1 MPTGFAGFP
10 AEGLKFFA
18 SLQRNNRR
26 EWFQPRKAIFD
37 DQLKQP
43 MRELVAVV
51 NSALQRFAPD
61 YINDPDKAIY
71 RIYRDTRFSN
81 DKTPYKDHIA
91 ASMHRRGVKCS
102 AGFYFAVSHKEFAIG
117 GGLYQPDKEILTAL
131 RRRFAEHYTEFRK
144 ITAARPLKQ
153 LLGDVQGE
161 RLTRTPKGF
170 PCDHPAADLLRFK
183 QCYLYKTYPPDIAT
197 TPALVAEIVKHL
209 RAMTPF
215 VEFLNAPLAAK
226 RTPMSL
232 E

>member
-1 MPTGFAGFP
+1 MPTEFAGFP
-10 AEGLKFFA
+10 AEGLQFFA

-26 EWFQPRKAIFD
+26 EWFQPRKQIFD

-43 MRELVAVV
+43 MRELVAAV
-51 NSALQRFAPD
+51 NGSLQRFAPD
-61 YINDPDKAIY
+61 YVNDPDKAIY

-117 GGLYQPDKEILTAL
+117 GGLYQPDKDTLAAL
-131 RRRFAEHYTEFRK
+131 RTCFAERHAEFRK

-161 RLTRTPKGF
+161 CLTRTPKGF
-170 PCDHPAADLLRFK
+170 PSDHPAADLLRLK
-183 QCYLYKTYPPDIAT
+183 QCYLYRTYPPDIVT
-197 TPALVAEIVKHL
+197 TPALNTEIVKHL
-209 RAMTPF
+209 RAMVPF
-215 VEFLNAPLAAK
+215 IEFLNSGLK
-226 RTPMSL
+226 FNRTVTNGR
-232 E
+232 